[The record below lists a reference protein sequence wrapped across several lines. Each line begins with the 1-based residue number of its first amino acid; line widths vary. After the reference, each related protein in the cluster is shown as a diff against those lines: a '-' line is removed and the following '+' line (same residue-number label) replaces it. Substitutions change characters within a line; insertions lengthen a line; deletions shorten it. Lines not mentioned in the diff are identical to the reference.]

1 MKRRD
6 FLKGAALMTAAT
18 GAGGVMQAANLVLP
32 AQQEDRPLEDAAP
45 AEEVVDGKLIVSAP
59 MLQNYAATS
68 MGVAF
73 AVSSLAN
80 GYVLVGK
87 RPDLSDAR
95 KVMCGGYRTTEI
107 SDRVIQVRLSTTTGS
122 GPTASITAAA
132 TT

>member
-32 AQQEDRPLEDAAP
+32 GQQADRPSDDAAP
-45 AEEVVDGKLIVSAP
+45 EGEDAGGKLIVSAP

-80 GYVLVGK
+80 GYVLV
-87 RPDLSDAR
+87 
-95 KVMCGGYRTTEI
+95 
-107 SDRVIQVRLSTTTGS
+107 
-122 GPTASITAAA
+122 
-132 TT
+132 